1 MVGLPDD
8 WKNFEDMYNRLH
20 RIPACDG
27 QTYRRTDGQGDRQTS
42 CHGIVRAMHTRRA
55 VKMQAPA
62 SRILKFLFSF
72 GGFTPQTLSEICPW
86 TDPAG
91 ELPFC
96 NSGYGPYSSSTTY
109 SLEIQYNDDDN
120 NKSVCTSCIC
130 LMLYAEV
137 QTRLLCHVAEL

>member
-1 MVGLPDD
+1 MVHGLPDGE
-8 WKNFEDMYNRLH
+8 KNFEDMHNRLH

-72 GGFTPQTLSEICPW
+72 GGIC
-86 TDPAG
+86 TADSIRD
-91 ELPFC
+91 LPLDG
-96 NSGYGPYSSSTTY
+96 SRWG
-109 SLEIQYNDDDN
+109 
-120 NKSVCTSCIC
+120 TSI
-130 LMLYAEV
+130 L
-137 QTRLLCHVAEL
+137 